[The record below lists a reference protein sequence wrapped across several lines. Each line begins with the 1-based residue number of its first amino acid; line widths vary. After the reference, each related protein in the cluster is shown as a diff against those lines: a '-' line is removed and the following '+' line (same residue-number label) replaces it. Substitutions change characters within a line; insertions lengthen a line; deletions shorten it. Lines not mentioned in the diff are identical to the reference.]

1 MAGYHTTYIKR
12 GKLEAFSKVEE
23 EFYEFV
29 DAQNQDAKIM
39 GLIELSDLIGALHV
53 YLKTH
58 FDLDLHKQVLP
69 KIKLKNEE
77 KIEGKHKNH
86 QYLYLQI
93 ANSFDALKEK
103 INVHNLDMPVS
114 LENSLTNKETME
126 LFKLI
131 QKPLYIFLFS
141 IAYYLSHFNLSF
153 KDVSIMANITK
164 RVFEAGERV
173 SRSDD

>member
-12 GKLEAFSKVEE
+12 GKLGAFSKVEE

-29 DAQNQDAKIM
+29 DSQNQDAKIM

-53 YLKTH
+53 YLEKH

-77 KIEGKHKNH
+77 KSEGKHKNH

-93 ANSFDALKEK
+93 ANSFDSLKEK
-103 INVHNLDMPVS
+103 INI
-114 LENSLTNKETME
+114 NSLDSFEVQTE
-126 LFKLI
+126 LTIEESFKLI

-141 IAYYLSHFNLSF
+141 VAYYLSHFNLSF
-153 KDVSIMANITK
+153 KDVSIMSNITK
-164 RVFEAGERV
+164 RVFESGERT
-173 SRSDD
+173 SKDE